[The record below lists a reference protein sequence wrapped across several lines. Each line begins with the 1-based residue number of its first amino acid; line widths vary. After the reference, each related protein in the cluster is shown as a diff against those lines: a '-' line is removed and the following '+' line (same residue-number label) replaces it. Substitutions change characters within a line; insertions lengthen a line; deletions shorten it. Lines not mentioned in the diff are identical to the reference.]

1 MKEKRCHALS
11 NTLIMS
17 DFSRTLRIGELLRR
31 EISLL
36 IQRDIK
42 DPRLKSVSIT
52 EVQVSKDLQS
62 AKVFYSI
69 FDSNQN
75 IDSEDTKRG
84 LSSSKNYIKRALGS
98 RVKIRNIPD
107 LKFLEDC
114 TQKDAEKINSILNR
128 ELNS

>member
-1 MKEKRCHALS
+1 
-11 NTLIMS
+11 MS

-98 RVKIRNIPD
+98 RDKIRNIPD

>member
-1 MKEKRCHALS
+1 
-11 NTLIMS
+11 MS

-42 DPRLKSVSIT
+42 DPRLKNVSIT
-52 EVQVSKDLQS
+52 EVQVSKDLLS
-62 AKVFYSI
+62 AKVFYCTFNSK
-69 FDSNQN
+69 QN

-84 LSSSKNYIKRALGS
+84 LSSSKSYIKRVLGS

-114 TQKDAEKINSILNR
+114 TQKDAEKIDSILNR